1 MLMANADNARSLVK
15 KVALRLHGD
24 GKAAACGC
32 RPALGH
38 ALITAP
44 EARDPEVIKHLD
56 IFAGRLLNSH

>member
-1 MLMANADNARSLVK
+1 M
-15 KVALRLHGD
+15 RLHGY
-24 GKAAACGC
+24 GKAAAFGC

-44 EARDPEVIKHLD
+44 EARNPEVIKHLD